1 MTTLGYRNSAIG
13 SGLLHLVTEPAA
25 AVAKSS
31 MWRNPP
37 SQAHGPNHVE
47 NPRTI
52 YTFSKVNRSKNIALN
67 RRLETPMRLHC
78 AAGTPIDCRQI
89 AFSPQTCFALADL
102 AVPFD
107 ALFFQ
112 PGAAQ
117 RSSSSRETD
126 DGKTIYISS
135 ADRHSK
141 TARLSHRHRSK
152 FKFPASQWETML
164 IHSCIMR

>member
-52 YTFSKVNRSKNIALN
+52 YTFSKVNRSKNIA
-67 RRLETPMRLHC
+67 C

-89 AFSPQTCFALADL
+89 AFSPQTCFALTCLLMFCSFSQA
-102 AVPFD
+102 A
-107 ALFFQ
+107 
-112 PGAAQ
+112 AAQ
-117 RSSSSRETD
+117 QQQRRRQRNGRWQDHTC
-126 DGKTIYISS
+126 II
-135 ADRHSK
+135 DRHSAAAIAANSSSLK
-141 TARLSHRHRSK
+141 PKGNHVDTY
-152 FKFPASQWETML
+152 
-164 IHSCIMR
+164 IHVL